1 MIKKILFFIFLSLV
15 FCNNN
20 KILSFMNDN
29 SNWSLLS
36 VKGNIKVY
44 QNNDEEF
51 PIIKVEKELSKEYNK
66 NEIFDII
73 LNVPNYNNVLTNRN
87 LYSQFLE
94 TSLDTIYGYQKTY
107 NYIPFTRNRHLI
119 FKLYKKNEYKLEWK
133 IINENNVLYEQFK
146 HRKSKELRLGAG
158 SWQWIDLNDKNLL
171 IHYLYIDPEI
181 KLPRFLLRGVL
192 RSSVIQIMDDVLNH
206 YDNNKKEK

>member
-20 KILSFMNDN
+20 KILSFMNDD

-36 VKGNIKVY
+36 VNDNIKVY
-44 QNNDEEF
+44 QNEDEEF

-133 IINENNVLYEQFK
+133 IINENNILYEQFK

-206 YDNNKKEK
+206 YDKTKKGK

>member
-29 SNWSLLS
+29 SNWTLLS
-36 VKGNIKVY
+36 VNGNIKVY
-44 QNNDEEF
+44 QNEDEEF

>member
-1 MIKKILFFIFLSLV
+1 
-15 FCNNN
+15 
-20 KILSFMNDN
+20 MNDD

-36 VKGNIKVY
+36 VNDNIKVY
-44 QNNDEEF
+44 QNEDEEF

-133 IINENNVLYEQFK
+133 IINENNILYEQFK

-206 YDNNKKEK
+206 YDKTKKGK